1 MFSMWSDD
9 HRFMTENSPPLN
21 VNSPAMLKKNPSVF
35 FFFILVVVGELNSD
49 LYIEIKSTPRRNM

>member
-1 MFSMWSDD
+1 
-9 HRFMTENSPPLN
+9 MTENSPPVN

-35 FFFILVVVGELNSD
+35 FFFFISVVVGELNSD